1 MSCVCGEQ
9 LIPRLQNGWAYTMHD
24 CGYGIEILKHA
35 AMLHKAHCCKQ
46 ASQPASQPASKQA
59 SKQARKQA
67 SNAANLHA

>member
-1 MSCVCGEQ
+1 
-9 LIPRLQNGWAYTMHD
+9 MHD